1 MSVPLIILIVIIV
14 AIVGFVILLYNGL
27 IQRRLRV
34 DEAFAQIEV
43 QLKRRHD
50 LIPNLVDAVKGYMD
64 FEQKVLTD
72 VTNARAD
79 AVAAGAQ
86 GPAAQAQAEN
96 VLTGALRSLFAV
108 VENYP
113 QLKANENVLSL
124 QEQLTT
130 TENQIG
136 FSRQHYNATVLD
148 YNTGIQT
155 FPAVLIAGMFGFTK
169 RDFFDAE
176 AEADGPERRPGLRLD
191 GPGLAGRAATGRSA
205 RSAGIRRRPA
215 PAEAPERARRRGR
228 RRRPRWPPRSTAR
241 SPPTSG
247 TRSCSPPGSCSSSAC
262 SG

>member
-1 MSVPLIILIVIIV
+1 MSPILIIVIVI
-14 AIVGFVILLYNGL
+14 AIVLVIVLIGISNGL
-27 IQRRLRV
+27 VQKRLRI

-50 LIPNLVDAVKGYMD
+50 LIPNLVNAVKGYMG

-72 VTNARAD
+72 VTNARAA

-86 GPAAQAQAEN
+86 GPAEQAAAEN
-96 VLTGALRSLFAV
+96 ALTGTLRSLFAV

-113 QLKANENVLSL
+113 ELKANENVLSL

-130 TENQIG
+130 TENQIS

-155 FPAVLIAGMFGFTK
+155 FPAVIIAGMFGFSR

-176 AEADGPERRPGLRLD
+176 PEAANVPNVDLSL
-191 GPGLAGRAATGRSA
+191 S
-205 RSAGIRRRPA
+205 
-215 PAEAPERARRRGR
+215 
-228 RRRPRWPPRSTAR
+228 
-241 SPPTSG
+241 
-247 TRSCSPPGSCSSSAC
+247 
-262 SG
+262 